1 MDRAAPADTMPHQ
14 HNAEAP
20 FQLLDEAAKQFM
32 SVAFARNI
40 GILRPSEQA
49 RLARSTVAIP
59 GLGGV
64 GGLHCLSLAR
74 TGLGGFHLA
83 DPDNYELVNCNRQFG
98 ATMPHLGASKQLVMA
113 EEIRRINPHAAIR
126 NFPEGLNATNLD
138 AFLDGVDVVVDS
150 LDFFAWDIR
159 RLLFNTARRRGIPVV
174 TAAPLGFTS
183 SILVFTPDS
192 MPFDDYFAIDDS
204 LDTRECLLRFAVGLA
219 PRGLHL
225 GQIDPGHVSLDHGQG
240 PSLAVACLLCAALA
254 ATETIR
260 LITGRPGLRAT
271 PWSLQVDPL
280 GGRCRRARLPH
291 GNASLIQ
298 RLKLWYV
305 RNIILGGQGSH
316 LRLQPKLPAPAP
328 EAITP
333 PAAHLEW
340 LATAAQQ
347 APSGDNSQP
356 WLLRL
361 EKGRLDIFLDT
372 GRDGS
377 FFNFRQLASTIA
389 CGAAAQNVV
398 SAAPALGWKAQV
410 KLLPDPADTTHM
422 ASLTFSPWSGYPAA
436 LGDAIWTRCTNRR
449 VGRRRPVEPYDQD
462 RLREAATP
470 ANLYLIDDQA
480 HLRELARL
488 LYLADRIRVERR
500 DLHEYFMGMT
510 HFHPQ
515 TDTRKDGLPLPNLY
529 AGAAGNLFLRLT
541 RPWPAMRAANL
552 VGLGRLVAFNSW
564 MAMSRS
570 PLAGL
575 VCVPSPEPRDFLAGG
590 MALERI
596 WLTATSLGLAFQPMT
611 AITLFWLR
619 WQLGGK
625 SDFSR
630 RHQTLLAKVWT
641 GFERLFPELGARAW
655 PIMLFR
661 AGHAP
666 MIRHWTPRRPLAEA
680 LRPAPG
686 GR

>member
-1 MDRAAPADTMPHQ
+1 MPHKY
-14 HNAEAP
+14 NAEAP
-20 FQLLDEAAKQFM
+20 FGVSTEMAKQFM
-32 SVAFARNI
+32 EVAFSRNI

-49 RLARSTVAIP
+49 LLARSTVAIP

-98 ATMPHLGASKQLVMA
+98 ATMPHLGASKQAVMA
-113 EEIRRINPHAAIR
+113 EEIRRINPYAAIR
-126 NFPEGLNATNLD
+126 NFPEGLNGTNLD

-159 RLLFNTARRRGIPVV
+159 KLLFNTARRRGIPVV

-183 SILVFTPDS
+183 SILIFTPDS
-192 MPFDDYFAIDDS
+192 MSFDDYFAVDDS

-225 GQIDPGHVSLDHGQG
+225 GHIDAGRVSLDHGQG

-254 ATETIR
+254 TTETIR
-260 LITGRPGLRAT
+260 LLTDRPGLRAT
-271 PWSLQVDPL
+271 PWSLQVDAL
-280 GGRCRRARLPH
+280 GGRCRRARLPR
-291 GNASLIQ
+291 GNASIFQ

-305 RNIILGGQGSH
+305 KNIVLGGQGSN
-316 LRLQPKLPAPAP
+316 LRPKPSLPAPAP
-328 EAITP
+328 EAVVP
-333 PAAHLEW
+333 PDAHLEW
-340 LATAAQQ
+340 LAKAAQQ

-356 WLLRL
+356 WLLHLHGGRL
-361 EKGRLDIFLDT
+361 EIFLDPT
-372 GRDGS
+372 RDRS
-377 FFNFRQLASTIA
+377 FFNIRQLASTIA
-389 CGAAAQNVV
+389 CGAAIQNVV
-398 SAAPALGWKAQV
+398 SVAPTLGWQAQV
-410 KLLPDPADTTHM
+410 MLLPDPTDTAHL
-422 ASLTFSPWSGYPAA
+422 ASLTFSPWSGHPTP
-436 LGDAIWTRCTNRR
+436 LGDAVWTRCTNRR
-449 VGRRRPVEPYDQD
+449 VGRRRPVAPYDQD

-470 ANLYLIDDQA
+470 ASLCLIDDQA
-480 HLRELARL
+480 RLRKLARL

-510 HFHPQ
+510 RFHPE

-552 VGLGRLVAFNSW
+552 VGLGRLVALNSRLS
-564 MAMSRS
+564 MARS

-575 VCVPSPEPRDFLAGG
+575 VCVPSPEPRDFLVGG
-590 MALERI
+590 MAIERI

-611 AITLFWLR
+611 AITLFRLR

-630 RHQTLLAKVWT
+630 HHQVLLEKVWT
-641 GFERLFPELGARAW
+641 GFEHLYPELGSGAW
-655 PIMLFR
+655 PVLLFR

-680 LRPAPG
+680 LKLEQGAR
-686 GR
+686 